1 MRGPWYTARV
11 IRRAR
16 PRVLVLILLVV
27 SLAGPCGQVAAVAGV
42 EVVGPIPVA
51 PAAAASDAE
60 RDSSAHPGE
69 PARRDLSSALVDYA
83 LQLIGVPYKLGGN
96 DPDTGLDCSGLV
108 DYVFAQVADIVL
120 PRTVLAM
127 SRVGER
133 VARSRLRPGDLVFF
147 HTRRS
152 RYSHVGIYIG
162 DGHFVHAPSPGSTV
176 EVSELSD
183 RYWRRHF
190 SGARRVIPS
199 DRLAAR

>member
-1 MRGPWYTARV
+1 VA
-11 IRRAR
+11 
-16 PRVLVLILLVV
+16 
-27 SLAGPCGQVAAVAGV
+27 SLAGPRGPVAALAGE

-51 PAAAASDAE
+51 PGAVASEAD
-60 RDSSAHPGE
+60 RDSSTQQGE
-69 PARRDLSSALVDYA
+69 PAHRDLSSALVEYA

-96 DPDTGLDCSGLV
+96 DPGTGLDCSGLV

-133 VARSRLRPGDLVFF
+133 IARSHLRPGDLVFF
-147 HTRRS
+147 HTRRF
-152 RYSHVGIYIG
+152 RFSHVGIYIG
-162 DGHFVHAPSPGSTV
+162 DGHFVHAPSPGSSV

-183 RYWRRHF
+183 PYWRRRF
-190 SGARRVIPS
+190 SGARRIIPS

>member
-1 MRGPWYTARV
+1 MT
-11 IRRAR
+11 
-16 PRVLVLILLVV
+16 
-27 SLAGPCGQVAAVAGV
+27 LAGAFGSVPAFAGPEVAGV
-42 EVVGPIPVA
+42 EVVGPIPLA
-51 PAAAASDAE
+51 PGAAASEPGSPAP
-60 RDSSAHPGE
+60 RGE
-69 PARRDLSSALVDYA
+69 PAHRGLPSALVDYA
-83 LQLIGVPYKLGGN
+83 LQLIGVPYKHGGN

-133 VARSRLRPGDLVFF
+133 IRRSRLRPGDLVFF

-162 DGHFVHAPSPGSTV
+162 DSRFVHAPRPGATV

-183 RYWRRHF
+183 SYWRRHF